1 MQRTYSCMFVD
12 FEICTMYLK
21 NEISNK
27 DPSKVC
33 KSYNLSISNLLNI
46 KVSQIQDFETL
57 EIRIIRSCENVKV
70 LQQKLKYLKL
80 PLLPQ
85 GLCFWEEKPL
95 YIFGGAMG
103 MGMIAGCAS
112 KHTATRHG

>member
-21 NEISNK
+21 NEIRNK
-27 DPSKVC
+27 NQSKVC

-57 EIRIIRSCENVKV
+57 LWQVRIMKSENIKV

-80 PLLPQ
+80 PLVPQ
-85 GLCFWEEKPL
+85 GLCFWEVKPL

-103 MGMIAGCAS
+103 MIARSAS
-112 KHTATRHG
+112 